1 MENVKRIKL
10 HVNEIRNNFV
20 EENVRYLMMF
30 TIGSY
35 ANIEAA
41 NTIRIELFLA
51 MTHKSQTQSHRI
63 DQLH

>member
-51 MTHKSQTQSHRI
+51 MTRKSQTQSHRI